1 MIHVVFGRL
10 IMNKNQDRWYSQ
22 KSHLWQKYLRLTWIK
37 LGILKNV
44 QINSYTMV
52 IKTLIICDVSHFL
65 YPVKTTNRSCRD
77 CQQAIVSYHTN
88 KLRNDGIDGFI
99 TKNITM

>member
-1 MIHVVFGRL
+1 MVQLKIA
-10 IMNKNQDRWYSQ
+10 S
-22 KSHLWQKYLRLTWIK
+22 LTE
-37 LGILKNV
+37 ILKTHLN
-44 QINSYTMV
+44 
-52 IKTLIICDVSHFL
+52 KTGHFEKCPNQQLYHGIICDVSHFL

-99 TKNITM
+99 TKDITM